1 MKISFCLITL
11 NEEENL
17 ARCLQSCSDLAHEI
31 VIVDSGS
38 VDGTEKIAQ
47 QFQARLRRQDWLGY
61 VAQKNLAL
69 SLAQHEWVFS
79 IDADEELSPQL
90 RAEILFLK
98 NSAGME
104 TAGFSMPRCVFYE
117 GKWIRHGDWYP
128 DRIVRL
134 FQKSKAHFVGGQ
146 VHECLEVAGP
156 VQKLQGELHHYSF
169 RDATDHWTRCQKYAR
184 LWAETQREK
193 GRRATPWTPFLRAG
207 FRWVRGYIL
216 KRGFLDGKTG
226 LRIANFCAREVFLK
240 YQLLRAPPPSSAR

>member
-17 ARCLQSCSDLAHEI
+17 ARCLKSCAVLADEI

-47 QFQARLRRQDWLGY
+47 QFQARWRGQDWLGY
-61 VAQKNLAL
+61 VAQKNFVL

-90 RAEILFLK
+90 RDEILILK
-98 NSAGME
+98 NRDATDM
-104 TAGFSMPRCVFYE
+104 AGFSMPRCVFYE

-128 DRIVRL
+128 DQLVRL
-134 FQKSKAHFVGGQ
+134 FQKSKARFVGGQ
-146 VHECLEVAGP
+146 VHERLEVSGP
-156 VQKLQGELHHYSF
+156 IQKLQGELHHYSF
-169 RDATDHWTRCQKYAR
+169 RDAADHWMRCHKYAR
-184 LWAETQREK
+184 LWADTQREK
-193 GRRATPWTPFLRAG
+193 GRRATPLTPFLRAG

-216 KRGFLDGKTG
+216 KRGFLDGKRG

-240 YQLLRAPPPSSAR
+240 YQLLRAPPLSCAR